1 VTGERTQRAE
11 RTSVT
16 FGTDGVCSWMPRGLV
31 GLLAG
36 ESRGKRMIRVAPD
49 PA

>member
-1 VTGERTQRAE
+1 
-11 RTSVT
+11 
-16 FGTDGVCSWMPRGLV
+16 MPRGLF

-36 ESRGKRMIRVAPD
+36 ESRGKRMIRLAPD